1 MLVRFDDLS
10 VMARTVFG
18 EARGEPHEGR
28 LAVAHV
34 ILNRVRVG
42 GWWGASISE
51 ACLKR
56 WQFSCWNPGDPNRPR
71 LFQIELDDRDL
82 LGCTRA
88 CVEALSGAP
97 DPTGGATH
105 YHATNMPA
113 PPRWVRGRTPDV
125 VIGRHAFFRNIG

>member
-1 MLVRFDDLS
+1 MRIRFDDLP

-34 ILNRVRVG
+34 ILNRARSG
-42 GWWGASISE
+42 GWWDAGVSE
-51 ACLKR
+51 VCLKR

-82 LGCTRA
+82 LGCARDLWRTLP
-88 CVEALSGAP
+88 EAESDPDRIELSRL
-97 DPTGGATH
+97 T
-105 YHATNMPA
+105 
-113 PPRWVRGRTPDV
+113 
-125 VIGRHAFFRNIG
+125 FRLIHLADILAVTTSE

>member
-1 MLVRFDDLS
+1 MRIRFDDLS

-18 EARGEPHEGR
+18 EARGEPQEGR

-34 ILNRVRVG
+34 ILNRVRAR
-42 GWWGASISE
+42 GWWGAGVSE
-51 ACLKR
+51 VCLKR

-71 LFQIELDDRDL
+71 LFHIELDDRDL
-82 LGCTRA
+82 LGCVRA
-88 CVEALSGAP
+88 CVEALSGAA

-105 YHATNMPA
+105 YHAANLAT
-113 PPRWVRGRTPDV
+113 PPRWARGRLPDV